1 MSVTLDALAVLDAI
15 DRRGSFAAAAVEL
28 GRVPSAI
35 TYTIRTLEGALDVL
49 LFDRRGHRARLT
61 PAGRTLLD
69 DGRRLLAATS
79 DTEARVRRVATGWET
94 ELRVAVDVL
103 IPWARIFPLVA
114 AFYTECAV
122 RQSSHTQLRL
132 TREVLG
138 GTWDALA
145 DGRADL
151 AIGAPGDAPP
161 GGGYR
166 HHLLAEITSVFVVA
180 RTHPLARA
188 REPLTEADIAAHRA
202 VVAADSS
209 RHLPARSIGILSG
222 QDTLTVPDLD
232 AKLAAQVAGLG
243 CGFLPA
249 PIAAAEIAAGRLVI
263 KKLETPR
270 SPFRVSAAWRT
281 TRPGNALAW
290 WIEAV
295 TRADWRYLAMARS
308 DVPTTNATSR
318 RRATPRASR
327 SD

>member
-1 MSVTLDALAVLDAI
+1 MSLTLEALAVLDAI
-15 DRRGSFAAAAVEL
+15 DRRGSFAAAAVEM

-35 TYTIRTLEGALDVL
+35 TYTIRTLEDTLDVL

-69 DGRRLLAATS
+69 DGRRLLAAAS

-103 IPWARIFPLVA
+103 IPWARIYPLVA
-114 AFYTECAV
+114 AFYSECAV
-122 RQSSHTQLRL
+122 RQSSHTQLKL
-132 TREVLG
+132 SREVLG

-151 AIGAPGDAPP
+151 AIGAPGDAPS

-166 HHLLAEITSVFVVA
+166 LRLLAEVAGQFVVA
-180 RTHPLARA
+180 PTHPLALA
-188 REPLTEADIAAHRA
+188 NEPLTEADISAHRA
-202 VVAADSS
+202 IVAADSS
-209 RHLPARSIGILSG
+209 RHLPPRSIGILSG

-243 CGFLPA
+243 CGTLP
-249 PIAAAEIAAGRLVI
+249 PSIAAADIVAGRLVI
-263 KKLETPR
+263 KALENPR
-270 SPFRVSAAWRT
+270 PPFRVSAAWRT
-281 TRPGNALAW
+281 VRPGNALAW

-295 TRADWRYLAMARS
+295 TRADWRYLAMARA
-308 DVPTTNATSR
+308 DAPDAAPKAPMR
-318 RRATPRASR
+318 RGRR
-327 SD
+327 